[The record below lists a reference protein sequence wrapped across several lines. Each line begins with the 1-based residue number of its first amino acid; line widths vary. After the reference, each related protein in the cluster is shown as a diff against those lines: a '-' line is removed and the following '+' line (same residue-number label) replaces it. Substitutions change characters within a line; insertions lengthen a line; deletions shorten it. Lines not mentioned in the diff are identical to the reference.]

1 MKGQEAIANAATQF
15 SSKPS
20 IFKKALYRPKRSVL
34 IPTAKALHRS
44 MAAALAA
51 GDRDTINNVCSRKL
65 ADSLLTSIDARP
77 KGRRYGWELV
87 AYTNKL
93 FYPSIKS
100 HRLSPLSR
108 DRAGPIVRQ
117 AVVAISSKQRRVQ
130 YDAQGQVIPGTEKE
144 MEVIEHVAMS
154 CLIDGRTW
162 KQGEWRIVGTIK
174 PTSLE
179 GWMKE
184 KALLKRVLQES

>member
-1 MKGQEAIANAATQF
+1 
-15 SSKPS
+15 
-20 IFKKALYRPKRSVL
+20 
-34 IPTAKALHRS
+34 

-77 KGRRYGWELV
+77 KGRHYGWELV

-144 MEVIEHVAMS
+144 MEVVEHVAMS